1 MSHPDICIAG
11 AGIVG
16 LSLALELHGRGMRV
30 AVLDR
35 GEPLAEASTAAAG
48 MLAAHD
54 PENPPELLPL
64 SELSLSL
71 YPDFLER
78 LFDLSGLQVPFHTST
93 TLQAL
98 PPGHHEL
105 ARHVPVLAP
114 EALSLLLPGLTPGDH
129 RFLLLSEQSLDPREL
144 APALLAAVRSTPI
157 ELRTH
162 TPIRILR
169 SNDDS
174 VEIHTAADVLHAS
187 RFIDCTGAWGFTSTL
202 PSHLRV
208 SPRKGQMLA
217 VALPPSLPL
226 HLVLRTPEI
235 YIVPRTNNATAV
247 RAIIGATVE
256 SAGFDKTIYP
266 ADIARLRA
274 LASQLLPPIADA
286 PELETWAGL
295 RPSTLDNLPLLGPV
309 PGSTNHYVATGH
321 FRNGILLAP
330 ATARVMAQ
338 LIAGERPSVNL
349 APFSPLRPPRPQQ

>member
-30 AVLDR
+30 TVLDR

-54 PENPPELLPL
+54 PENPPALLPL

-71 YPDFLER
+71 YPDFLEH
-78 LFDLSGLQVPFHTST
+78 LFDLSGLHVPFHTST

-98 PPGHHEL
+98 PPGHHEIV
-105 ARHVPVLAP
+105 RHVPLLSA
-114 EALSLLLPGLTPGDH
+114 EALSLLLPDLTPGDH
-129 RFLLLSEQSLDPREL
+129 RFLLLNEHSLDPREL
-144 APALLAAVRSTPI
+144 AAALLAAVRSTAI
-157 ELRTH
+157 DLRAQ

-169 SNDDS
+169 SHVDA

-187 RFIDCTGAWGFTSTL
+187 CFIDCTGAWGFTSTL
-202 PSHLRV
+202 PTHLRV

-217 VALPPSLPL
+217 VALPSSLPL
-226 HLVLRTPEI
+226 HIVLRTPDI
-235 YIVPRTNNATAV
+235 YIVPRTNDAAGV

-256 SAGFDKTIYP
+256 SAGFDKTVYP
-266 ADIARLRA
+266 ADIGRLRSLAARL
-274 LASQLLPPIADA
+274 LPAIAEA

-295 RPSTLDNLPLLGPV
+295 RPSTPDDLPLLGPL
-309 PGSTNHYVATGH
+309 PEHRNQFLATGH

-330 ATARVMAQ
+330 VTARVMAQ
-338 LIAGERPSVNL
+338 LIAGEQPSVDL
-349 APFSPLRPPRPQQ
+349 APFSPLRPSAPGR